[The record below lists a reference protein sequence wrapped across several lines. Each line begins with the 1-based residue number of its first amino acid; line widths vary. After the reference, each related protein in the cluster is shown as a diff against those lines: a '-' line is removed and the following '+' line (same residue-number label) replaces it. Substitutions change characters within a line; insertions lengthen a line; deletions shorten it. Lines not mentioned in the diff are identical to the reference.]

1 MSKPL
6 PSGIFPVA
14 FSAGRQSR
22 GGTEAPF
29 SDGKSGRKD
38 VPASMCALTCLA
50 CSSTRACI
58 IYNVNQRFCLCF
70 CNEIGKLSFVGA
82 FFSGNILPVRMIL
95 LPLHPLSRLTGIR
108 PGVQGTGGRVLCK
121 NCTGDR
127 KGKYKERIA
136 PRLSVLAAV
145 LPGT

>member
-1 MSKPL
+1 
-6 PSGIFPVA
+6 
-14 FSAGRQSR
+14 
-22 GGTEAPF
+22 
-29 SDGKSGRKD
+29 
-38 VPASMCALTCLA
+38 
-50 CSSTRACI
+50 
-58 IYNVNQRFCLCF
+58 VNHRFCLCF